1 MSDHVQKDI
10 SHIEIYERL
19 IIVEQ
24 EVLHIREEM
33 KEMLIAFHAAQ
44 GAFTALEWLAKVV
57 KPILYL
63 GSIFTAA
70 VLWWNH
76 R

>member
-1 MSDHVQKDI
+1 MTKEI
-10 SHIEIYERL
+10 SHVEIYERL

-24 EVLHIREEM
+24 EVLHIRQEM
-33 KEMLIAFHAAQ
+33 QDVINAFHAAQ
-44 GAFTALEWLAKVV
+44 GAFIALEWLAKVV
-57 KPILYL
+57 KPIIYL
-63 GSIFTAA
+63 GSIFTAI

>member
-1 MSDHVQKDI
+1 MTKEI

-24 EVLHIREEM
+24 EVLHIRQEM
-33 KEMLIAFHAAQ
+33 ADVIAAFHAAQ

-63 GSIFTAA
+63 GSIFTAF

-76 R
+76 K

>member
-1 MSDHVQKDI
+1 MKDI
-10 SHIEIYERL
+10 SHVEIYERL

-24 EVLHIREEM
+24 EVIHIRQEM
-33 KEMLIAFHAAQ
+33 KDVIEAFHAAQ
-44 GAFTALEWLAKVV
+44 GAFVTLEWLAKVV
-57 KPILYL
+57 KPIIYL
-63 GSIFTAA
+63 GTLFTAA

>member
-1 MSDHVQKDI
+1 MNKEI
-10 SHIEIYERL
+10 SHTEIYERL

-24 EVLHIREEM
+24 EVLHIKNEM
-33 KEMLIAFHAAQ
+33 KQMLDAFHAAQ

-63 GSIFTAA
+63 GSIFTAV